1 MIIRICLI
9 KILLGKT
16 LWEKNPSEGKKV
28 QYLLD
33 YYNCLVKNLAS
44 KTQWDKTWTKEKIV
58 QYIHI
63 IILPLM

>member
-16 LWEKNPSEGKKV
+16 LWEKNPSEGKIV

-44 KTQWDKTWTKEKIV
+44 KTQ
-58 QYIHI
+58 
-63 IILPLM
+63 